1 MSEDP
6 SEGRG
11 LNIATKILC
20 ALLVAGVVALA
31 AAVFWYRGPDSA
43 LVLATRNDCLR
54 SFDDATCRD
63 IVARAFK
70 IHAQNAPRFA
80 TSELCQLSYGE
91 DGCRP
96 ADGEAGPLSF
106 FVPVIAVILATR
118 DSNDHVDAL
127 LPLYA
132 GPANRGG
139 TPNDSTPIYYRGRA
153 IGTLQSKRFGGADI
167 SMVRDPSGNALTGE
181 SVRSLSRN

>member
-1 MSEDP
+1 MSDDRYE
-6 SEGRG
+6 SRG
-11 LNIATKILC
+11 LNITTKILG
-20 ALLVAGVVALA
+20 ALLVAGVIAIVAG
-31 AAVFWYRGPDSA
+31 VFWYRGPDSA

-70 IHAQNAPRFA
+70 IHAQTAPRFA

-118 DSNDHVDAL
+118 VDRAHVDAL
-127 LPLYA
+127 VPLYA
-132 GPANRGG
+132 GPPDRGPTG
-139 TPNDSTPIYYRGRA
+139 DATPIYYRGRA

-167 SMVRDPSGNALTGE
+167 SMVRDLSGNALTGE
-181 SVRSLSRN
+181 RVRSLSRN